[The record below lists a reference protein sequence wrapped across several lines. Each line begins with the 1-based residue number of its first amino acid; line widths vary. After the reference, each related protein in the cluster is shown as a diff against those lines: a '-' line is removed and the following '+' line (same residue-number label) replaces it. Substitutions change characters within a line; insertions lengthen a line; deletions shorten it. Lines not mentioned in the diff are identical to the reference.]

1 MIDLSPEIATI
12 VMFGGIL
19 LGILLGY
26 PLAFSLSGVSM
37 IVGFLLWGPGMF
49 EMFYL
54 RLYGIITEYVFLAFP
69 LFVFMGILVERS
81 GVTERLFGSLY
92 LLLGGLRGG
101 LAIATIILGTIM
113 AAAVGVIG
121 ASVVMMGLIALPA
134 MVKRKYSGAL
144 ASGSVCAGG
153 TLGILIPPSIMLV
166 IYGPTATIS
175 VGELFMAAFVPG
187 FLLSALYM
195 LYIGIRCAIQP
206 EMGPVMPPEERAIP
220 VKKKMVLLLTSLMPP
235 VLLILAVLGTI
246 FFGIAAPT
254 EAAAMGAVGAV
265 ILAAVYKSLSLKA
278 IWETAFQT
286 MHTTA
291 MALFIAIGAN
301 VFTGMFLGL
310 GCGDVLTDV
319 IINVPFGKWG
329 SFATI
334 MFIVF
339 ILGMFIDWI
348 GIVLVMVPL
357 ITPIGDALGFD
368 RLWFAMCVIVNLQFS
383 FMTPPFAYAIF
394 FLRGI
399 IPDEMG
405 IDTNTIIRGVL
416 PFVGL
421 IAIGL
426 TLMILFPDIILW
438 LPNLM
443 IKR

>member
-1 MIDLSPEIATI
+1 MIDLSPEIATM

-69 LFVFMGILVERS
+69 LFVFMGIMVERS

-92 LLLGGLRGG
+92 LMLGGLRGG
-101 LAIATIILGTIM
+101 LAIATIMLGTIM

-134 MVKRKYSGAL
+134 MMKRNYDGAI
-144 ASGSVCAGG
+144 ASGSICAGG

-166 IYGPTATIS
+166 VYGPTANIS
-175 VGELFMAAFVPG
+175 VGELFMAAFIPG
-187 FLLSALYM
+187 FLLSSLYM
-195 LYIGIRCAIQP
+195 LYVAIRCALQP
-206 EMGPVMPPEERAIP
+206 ELGPVMPAEERAIP
-220 VKKKMVLLLTSLMPP
+220 FKKKMTMLFTSLLPP
-235 VLLILAVLGTI
+235 VVLILAVLGTI

-254 EAAAMGAVGAV
+254 EAAAMGAVGAM
-265 ILAAVYKSLSLKA
+265 ILALAYKTLSLKA
-278 IWETAFQT
+278 IWETAFRT

-301 VFTGMFLGL
+301 MFTGMFLGL

-319 IINVPFGKWG
+319 ILGVPFGRWG
-329 SFATI
+329 SFAVI

-339 ILGMFIDWI
+339 LLGMFIDWI

-383 FMTPPFAYAIF
+383 FMTPPFAYSIF

-405 IDTNTIIRGVL
+405 IDTNMIIRGVL

-426 TLMILFPDIILW
+426 GLMIIFPDIILW

>member
-1 MIDLSPEIATI
+1 MMKRNYD
-12 VMFGGIL
+12 G
-19 LGILLGY
+19 
-26 PLAFSLSGVSM
+26 
-37 IVGFLLWGPGMF
+37 
-49 EMFYL
+49 
-54 RLYGIITEYVFLAFP
+54 
-69 LFVFMGILVERS
+69 
-81 GVTERLFGSLY
+81 
-92 LLLGGLRGG
+92 
-101 LAIATIILGTIM
+101 AI
-113 AAAVGVIG
+113 
-121 ASVVMMGLIALPA
+121 
-134 MVKRKYSGAL
+134 
-144 ASGSVCAGG
+144 ASGSICAGG

-166 IYGPTATIS
+166 VYGPTANIS
-175 VGELFMAAFVPG
+175 VGELFMAAFIPG
-187 FLLSALYM
+187 FLLSSLYM
-195 LYIGIRCAIQP
+195 LYVAIRCALQP
-206 EMGPVMPPEERAIP
+206 ELGPVMPAEERAIP
-220 VKKKMVLLLTSLMPP
+220 FKKKMTMLFTSLLPP
-235 VLLILAVLGTI
+235 VVLILAVLGTI

-254 EAAAMGAVGAV
+254 EAAAMGAVGAM
-265 ILAAVYKSLSLKA
+265 ILALAYKTLSLKA
-278 IWETAFQT
+278 IWETAFRT

-301 VFTGMFLGL
+301 MFTGMFLGL

-319 IINVPFGKWG
+319 ILGVPFGRWG
-329 SFATI
+329 SFAVI

-339 ILGMFIDWI
+339 LLGMFIDWI

-383 FMTPPFAYAIF
+383 FMTPPFAYSIF

-405 IDTNTIIRGVL
+405 IDTNMIIRGVL

-426 TLMILFPDIILW
+426 GLMIIFPDIILW

>member
-1 MIDLSPEIATI
+1 
-12 VMFGGIL
+12 
-19 LGILLGY
+19 
-26 PLAFSLSGVSM
+26 
-37 IVGFLLWGPGMF
+37 MF

-69 LFVFMGILVERS
+69 LFVFMGIMVERS

-92 LLLGGLRGG
+92 LMLGGLRGG
-101 LAIATIILGTIM
+101 LAVATILIGTIM

-134 MVKRKYSGAL
+134 MMKRHYDGAI
-144 ASGSVCAGG
+144 ATGSICAGG

-175 VGELFMAAFVPG
+175 VGELFMAAFIPG

-195 LYIGIRCAIQP
+195 LYVAIRCALRP
-206 EMGPVMPPEERAIP
+206 ELGPAMPVEERA
-220 VKKKMVLLLTSLMPP
+220 VALNKKITLLFTSLLPP
-235 VLLILAVLGTI
+235 VMLIFAVLGTI

-254 EAAAMGAVGAV
+254 EAAAMGAVGAA
-265 ILAAVYKSLSLKA
+265 ILALAYKSLNPKA
-278 IWETAFQT
+278 IWETAFRT

-301 VFTGMFLGL
+301 MFTGMFLGL

-319 IINVPFGKWG
+319 ITSVPFGRWG
-329 SFATI
+329 SFAVI

-357 ITPIGDALGFD
+357 ITPIGDALAFD

-399 IPDEMG
+399 IPEEMG

-421 IAIGL
+421 IAVGL
-426 TLMILFPDIILW
+426 TLMIVFPEIILW